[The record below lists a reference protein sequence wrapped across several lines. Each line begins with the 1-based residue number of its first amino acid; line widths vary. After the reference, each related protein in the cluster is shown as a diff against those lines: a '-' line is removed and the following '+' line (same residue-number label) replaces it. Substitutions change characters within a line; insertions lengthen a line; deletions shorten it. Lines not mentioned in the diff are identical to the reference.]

1 MMATEANT
9 SVLSETS
16 PSVQTHLG
24 ILQNVIQRM
33 AANSSSCKAWCITV
47 VSAVLVIVADKGK
60 PNFAFIALIPTLL
73 FLALDA
79 YYLALEKGFR
89 ASYNDFVMKLHS
101 GAARAEDLYAV
112 IPNGSQSGHQFAA
125 LKSFSV
131 WGFYATL
138 VILVEL
144 ARSLVLKQGV

>member
-1 MMATEANT
+1 MATEHIEQT
-9 SVLSETS
+9 LTETS

-24 ILQNVIQRM
+24 ILQSVIQRM
-33 AANSSSCKAWCITV
+33 AGDSTSCKTWCITI
-47 VSAVLVIVADKGK
+47 VSAILVIVADKGK

-89 ASYNDFVMKLHS
+89 ASYNDFVRKLHS
-101 GAARAEDLYAV
+101 GKARVEDLYAV
-112 IPNGSQSGHQFAA
+112 APKGNESKHQIEA
-125 LKSFSV
+125 LKSFSI

-138 VILVEL
+138 LILIEL
-144 ARSLVLKQGV
+144 ARSLVLK